1 MSGAIRDQDDCTR
14 ICPGCI
20 GAEILEL
27 KLPESPCPELLLNNA
42 APSDFG
48 VLEIKNVI
56 EGVEQDIRGI
66 DIQIAQLQRLTA
78 QLLAR
83 RGELHDFAHD
93 HRGTIS
99 SVRRVPSDIIAEIFL
114 RCVDPDL
121 LGGYR
126 SSSDA
131 LEPIMQVC
139 GQWRAVALGSP
150 RLWNRFVIDE
160 HGIGTEDRKLIHE
173 TSLQLQRSG
182 QAPLSLSLGNY
193 RHSCPPRILDILL
206 DVSPRWHDVRLSLSE
221 EHYRFLFAT
230 TCPFPVLKKL
240 SIYSGE
246 SVEWPAEVIR
256 QFFDR
261 LPRLEELRLENEHP
275 FSDLSLLPWSRLRI
289 RALKRCKAAELLRV
303 LSLLSP
309 ETRVFTQFGGSDADL
324 YPVAKVQSPIC
335 ALELHLCET
344 MFMGTILDH
353 LTASSLEELVLSHP
367 RAGSNLAPTILAFL
381 NRSKCTLTHL
391 SLRTPLD
398 AEGLLSILESPYAR
412 GILHLDIR
420 NGDIDAVERCIDVLA
435 SGRILPNLRV
445 LEFHSNVNLEETAVM
460 TMVASRRPVL
470 QELRIGGWPHCPL
483 LSLEAV
489 QALGAD
495 GLELM
500 LSG

>member
-1 MSGAIRDQDDCTR
+1 
-14 ICPGCI
+14 
-20 GAEILEL
+20 LE
-27 KLPESPCPELLLNNA
+27 
-42 APSDFG
+42 
-48 VLEIKNVI
+48 
-56 EGVEQDIRGI
+56 Q
-66 DIQIAQLQRLTA
+66 
-78 QLLAR
+78 
-83 RGELHDFAHD
+83 
-93 HRGTIS
+93 
-99 SVRRVPSDIIAEIFL
+99 
-114 RCVDPDL
+114 
-121 LGGYR
+121 
-126 SSSDA
+126 
-131 LEPIMQVC
+131 
-139 GQWRAVALGSP
+139 
-150 RLWNRFVIDE
+150 
-160 HGIGTEDRKLIHE
+160 
-173 TSLQLQRSG
+173 
-182 QAPLSLSLGNY
+182 
-193 RHSCPPRILDILL
+193 
-206 DVSPRWHDVRLSLSE
+206 
-221 EHYRFLFAT
+221 
-230 TCPFPVLKKL
+230 
-240 SIYSGE
+240 
-246 SVEWPAEVIR
+246 
-256 QFFDR
+256 
-261 LPRLEELRLENEHP
+261 
-275 FSDLSLLPWSRLRI
+275 
-289 RALKRCKAAELLRV
+289 CKAAELLRV

-391 SLRTPLD
+391 SLRIPLD